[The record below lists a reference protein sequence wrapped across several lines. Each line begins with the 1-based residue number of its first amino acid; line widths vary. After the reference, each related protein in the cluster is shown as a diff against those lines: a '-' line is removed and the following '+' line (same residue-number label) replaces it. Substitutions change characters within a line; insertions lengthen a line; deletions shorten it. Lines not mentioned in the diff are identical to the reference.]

1 MRRLTWDETKRRS
14 NLRKHG
20 LDFAALVAFDAANAM
35 FSEDVRG
42 RADPRF
48 VYPERR
54 FYALGQLH
62 GDLVTVVYARV
73 GDGWHI
79 ISLRPASRK
88 ERKVWL
94 GK

>member
-1 MRRLTWDETKRRS
+1 MKRLIWDEAKRRA
-14 NLRKHG
+14 NLQKHG
-20 LDFAALVAFDAANAM
+20 LDFAALDDFDAANAM

-42 RADPRF
+42 QIDARF
-48 VYPERR
+48 IYPERR

-62 GDLVTVVYARV
+62 GDVVVVVYAIV
-73 GDGWHI
+73 ADGWRV

-88 ERKVWL
+88 ERMRWL